1 MEYLDFRDLVTNA
14 CNKMIK
20 ENKHLFIL
28 DVQKDLLWMAYM
40 EAFPEGAVR
49 QEFNCVNCKHF
60 ITRYGA
66 LVSIDGNYN
75 IHSYWKDVHADG
87 IFTKVVDNMLQV
99 LKNAKIRNAFV
110 TEETTMGCK
119 CNQQILPTKEIIT
132 WNHFYATP
140 TSNLIMDKSQ
150 TPTFR
155 AGVKSSHDVW
165 VRTLSEIDYNSVQT
179 VLDLIADDN
188 LYRGDTYLRQVN
200 VLKTAFDTIESS
212 HLKDLR
218 LDNYA
223 WKSSCTLPESVTH
236 ILNSAIGQLLKDIT
250 ETNDTEGS
258 VRKFEAMVAPYNY
271 KRPKGIITKT
281 QVENAYKT
289 VVNLGYED
297 SLERRHAKVE
307 DISVEDVI
315 FVNRETRKR
324 MSGGFDSLMSET
336 VNTSKITKDF
346 EKSAIPTT
354 MEEFLKNIVTNASK
368 LELFFDNK
376 LNNNLVTLTAPVNK
390 EAPSMFKWT
399 NGFAWAYNG
408 NISDAIKQ
416 RVKEVGGKVDGYMRI
431 SLHWYNYDDLDL
443 HMESP
448 YGHVHY
454 ANKAGLLDVDM
465 NPSGGSLSAER
476 SDPKKFSRD
485 SVENIIFSEVPK
497 AGTYK
502 VFVNNFSKV
511 ENIDLGFEVEVEL
524 NGVVHTY
531 VYDKNVPD
539 RANVPVLNFTS
550 DGHNITFTKEHL
562 GSTKASKEIWGVKT
576 QNFVEV
582 SAICLSPNY
591 WGNNKVGAK
600 HYFFMLKDCKNPD
613 AVRGYFN
620 EYLKDE
626 LTKNHKRVF
635 EVLASKA
642 LTPYNDNQMS
652 GLGFIATSRNSLMV
666 RVDSGKIYKVNI

>member
-324 MSGGFDSLMSET
+324 MSGGFDFLMSET

-465 NPSGGSLSAER
+465 NPSGGSLSAEC

-485 SVENIIFSEVPK
+485 SVENIIFSGVPK

-531 VYDKNVPD
+531 VYDKDVPD
-539 RANVPVLNFTS
+539 RANVPVLDFTS

>member
-531 VYDKNVPD
+531 VYDKDVPD
-539 RANVPVLNFTS
+539 RANVPVLDFTS

-620 EYLKDE
+620 EYLKDD

>member
-200 VLKTAFDTIESS
+200 VLKTTFDTIESS

-485 SVENIIFSEVPK
+485 SVENIIFSGVPK

-531 VYDKNVPD
+531 VYDKDVPD
-539 RANVPVLNFTS
+539 RANVPVLDFTS

>member
-354 MEEFLKNIVTNASK
+354 MEEFFKNIVTNASK

-390 EAPSMFKWT
+390 KAPSMFKWT

-531 VYDKNVPD
+531 VYDKDVPD
-539 RANVPVLNFTS
+539 RANVPVLDFTS

-620 EYLKDE
+620 EYLKDD

>member
-119 CNQQILPTKEIIT
+119 CNQQILPSNEIIT

-200 VLKTAFDTIESS
+200 VLKTVFDTIESS

-346 EKSAIPTT
+346 KKSAIPTT

-376 LNNNLVTLTAPVNK
+376 LSNNLVTLTAPVNK

-454 ANKAGLLDVDM
+454 ANKAGLLDIDM

-502 VFVNNFSKV
+502 IFVNNFSKV

-531 VYDKNVPD
+531 VYDKDVPD
-539 RANVPVLNFTS
+539 RANVPVLDFTS